1 MADAFSV
8 PFILSCFEPIRARG
22 IIVKYYWKDL
32 DKIRKLTSC
41 EGDTLKESEDLAPES
56 REILRLYGE
65 GTNLPPPYKRL

>member
-1 MADAFSV
+1 MAPWAID
-8 PFILSCFEPIRARG
+8 LEPIRARG
-22 IIVKYYWKDL
+22 IIVNYWKDL
-32 DKIRKLTSC
+32 LKIRKLTSF

>member
-1 MADAFSV
+1 MAPWAID
-8 PFILSCFEPIRARG
+8 LEPIRARG
-22 IIVKYYWKDL
+22 INVKDFL
-32 DKIRKLTSC
+32 KIRKLTSC

>member
-1 MADAFSV
+1 MASESIAHSAAID
-8 PFILSCFEPIRARG
+8 LDPIRARG

-32 DKIRKLTSC
+32 VKIGKLTSC

-65 GTNLPPPYKRL
+65 GTNLRPSYKRL